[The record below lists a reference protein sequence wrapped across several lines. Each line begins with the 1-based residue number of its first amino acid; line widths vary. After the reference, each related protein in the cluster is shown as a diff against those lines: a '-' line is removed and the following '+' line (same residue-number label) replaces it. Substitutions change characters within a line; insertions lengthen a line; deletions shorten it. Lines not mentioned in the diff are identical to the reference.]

1 MADKQSSGRDDN
13 AALPEGRRDGLVS
26 EKGIRETGKESRKS
40 AGPDGPDA
48 AVVGDTFKTK
58 P

>member
-1 MADKQSSGRDDN
+1 MADKQSSGRDEN

-26 EKGIRETGKESRKS
+26 EKDIKETGEESRKH

-48 AVVGDTFKTK
+48 TDVGDTFKQK